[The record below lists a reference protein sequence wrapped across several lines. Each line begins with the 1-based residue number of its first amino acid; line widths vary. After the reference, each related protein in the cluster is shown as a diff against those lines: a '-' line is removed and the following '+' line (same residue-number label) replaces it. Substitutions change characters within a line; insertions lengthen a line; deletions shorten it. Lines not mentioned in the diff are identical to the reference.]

1 MKQIVTNAIVLRRI
15 NYQEADRIITFLTD
29 DQGKITAMA
38 RGVRRANSKL
48 AGSIELFGTSQITYL
63 PGKGDMS
70 MLISARLIKN
80 YGNIVKD
87 FKRTQL
93 GYEILK
99 LINKSI
105 ESDSIDEGIYA
116 LVETT
121 LESLNDQS
129 ISLELTKFWFSLQFL
144 ALMGH
149 TPNLDNVDGDDETE
163 SYIFDINKMMFIAD
177 ETGIYGKNHIKVLR
191 LGLLNSP
198 KQLNKVTTI
207 NEILEKDL
215 NLTQLMLI
223 DTGFNPI

>member
-29 DQGKITAMA
+29 DQGKITSMA
-38 RGVRRANSKL
+38 RGVRRAKSKL
-48 AGSIELFGTSQITYL
+48 AGSIELFGTSQITYM

-93 GYEILK
+93 GYEVLK
-99 LINKSI
+99 LINKNI
-105 ESDSIDEGIYA
+105 ESDSIDEDMYEVI
-116 LVETT
+116 EKT
-121 LESLNDQS
+121 LESLDDQS

-149 TPNLDNVDGDDETE
+149 TPNLFVDEETDK
-163 SYIFDINKMMFIAD
+163 YIFDINKMMFVAE
-177 ETGIYGKNHIKVLR
+177 ETGLYDKNHIKLFR
-191 LGLLNSP
+191 LAVASEP
-198 KQLNKVTTI
+198 KQLNKVTNI
-207 NEILEKDL
+207 NKLLDKTL